1 MSAIFAV
8 PCVNGTGPAASDVPA
23 ASCADLLERAADG
36 AAELVAFPVPHPL
49 ITIRPT
55 ADSVSATGELL
66 SIPANVT
73 DQLGELP
80 LKATNWPATDCLSGV
95 LGAVFGG

>member
-23 ASCADLLERAADG
+23 ASCADLLERAA
-36 AAELVAFPVPHPL
+36 ELVAFPVPHPL

-66 SIPANVT
+66 IPANVT

-80 LKATNWPATDCLSGV
+80 LKLQTGQQPIA
-95 LGAVFGG
+95 